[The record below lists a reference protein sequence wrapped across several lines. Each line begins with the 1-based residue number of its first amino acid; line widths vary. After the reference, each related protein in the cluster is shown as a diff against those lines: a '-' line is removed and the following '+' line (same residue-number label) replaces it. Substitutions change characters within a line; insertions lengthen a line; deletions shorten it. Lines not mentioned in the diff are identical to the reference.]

1 MTWRP
6 SSLAVIVLP
15 SGEKK
20 ASSALNGVGRA
31 KLPATGNVQTI
42 APAGSRTMSR
52 PLPRSAMSTP
62 FGKGLPTVGPA
73 PLADGIGV
81 GLADEVGPN
90 DAAGASTL
98 GPGPPVGE
106 LVGPGGE

>member
-1 MTWRP
+1 MTCRP

-20 ASSALNGVGRA
+20 ASSALNGVDRA

-42 APAGSRTMSR
+42 APAGSRTVSR

-62 FGKGLPTVGPA
+62 FGNGLPAVGRTAVPE
-73 PLADGIGV
+73 GTGV
-81 GLADEVGPN
+81 GLADEFGPR
-90 DAAGASTL
+90 DAAGL
-98 GPGPPVGE
+98 PRPG
-106 LVGPGGE
+106 